1 MRWQN
6 IETPTFAGS
15 AGSAGEPAIV
25 ETMQLLDRD
34 GTELAA
40 FEKSVDG
47 AVGLRVNANVNA
59 QTGTAYTL
67 TVTDNGKWIT
77 CNNAAAV
84 TVTVPAGLGQSFS
97 CVIQQIGAGQ
107 VSLSASGTTL
117 NNVDTQTAISGQ
129 YGLVTLFAY
138 AANTFVVSGNT
149 A

>member
-6 IETPTFAGS
+6 TETPTFAGS
-15 AGSAGEPAIV
+15 AGSAGEPAVV

-34 GTELAA
+34 GAEVAA

-47 AVGLRVNANVNA
+47 VVGLRVNTSVNV

-67 TVTDNGKWIT
+67 TAADNGKWVT
-77 CNNAAAV
+77 CNNGSAV
-84 TVTVPAGLGQSFS
+84 TVTVPAGLGASFC
-97 CVIQQIGAGQ
+97 CVVQQLGAGQ